1 MLLVSGVIVLM
12 SVGGMRAQSSNP
24 CAETNLPNPVLDM
37 IRTKFSGWRPKNVAD
52 LDAED
57 RELWLKPHLNDCPG
71 IAVGHFESPDRLTHA
86 LLLVPQS
93 NLSGGYKLVVF
104 SKVPTGDGYVFKL
117 VDHASAAYSGLV
129 IEKAPQGKYSDYE
142 DARISVTIKLEGFYE
157 EWIEKGALL
166 YYWSGG
172 RYKTVRVSG

>member
-1 MLLVSGVIVLM
+1 MRECRCLLNSKWRRALLLLVSGVIVLM

-104 SKVPTGDGYVFKL
+104 SKVPTETVTF
-117 VDHASAAYSGLV
+117 SSWW
-129 IEKAPQGKYSDYE
+129 ITRAPLTRGSSL
-142 DARISVTIKLEGFYE
+142 RRPH
-157 EWIEKGALL
+157 KG
-166 YYWSGG
+166 STPTT
-172 RYKTVRVSG
+172 KTQEYQSRSN